1 MRARAFTSVLIA
13 LSLAPILAVPQQQK
27 TALVTAIAGAGGRL
41 ADLKPAD
48 FVVKEDGSARDVV
61 RADLSND
68 PLFIALLIDTTQ
80 PPAGGPAQPPTSVL
94 APTQDLRR
102 GLTAF
107 VQTIKA
113 TAPNAQFMIMEF
125 AGAPATIL
133 EFTDS
138 ATEVDRS
145 IQRLFP
151 NRQADAV
158 MIDAM
163 VEASKKMS
171 DRPTPRRAIVTID
184 FGWRDSSDQRTIR
197 DAENIRRAGTTAWT
211 VSVRS
216 TRSSSSRREEVLD
229 FVTRSSGGMRFTVV
243 EATGLESML
252 KTVANS
258 LLSQYMVTFARPG
271 TDSVKS
277 IEMQTRR
284 GGKVLLTPWMR

>member
-1 MRARAFTSVLIA
+1 MRVRAFVLVLIA
-13 LSLAPILAVPQQQK
+13 LTLSPILAAPQQQK
-27 TALVTAIAGAGGRL
+27 TALVTAIAAAGGRL

-48 FVVKEDGSARDVV
+48 FIVKEDGSTRDVV

-80 PPAGGPAQPPTSVL
+80 PPAGAQPPTSVL

-113 TAPNAQFMIMEF
+113 TAPDAQFMIMEF

-271 TDSVKS
+271 ADSVKS

-284 GGKVLLTPWMR
+284 GGKVLLTPWIR